1 MKKIFFFFFFFFSF
15 FCFSQTSGLA
25 YYGIQLPEYKDKDGK
40 NDDVLYEAKKIAESH
55 NFILEFNETQSHFYL
70 SNEME
75 NEGTNVLINGVANII
90 SGYENYYDKGKQLS
104 INKQV
109 DGILLK
115 DKNAV
120 KSWTITNET
129 KVIDNYLCYK
139 AEYIKKYQG
148 YNGQMSKT
156 IIAWFAPSLPFPFGP
171 NSYNGLPGLV
181 LELTETGKKN
191 KTYFLKK
198 IELKKQNILIKFP
211 EGKVLTEEEFM
222 KNSTYIPK

>member
-1 MKKIFFFFFFFFSF
+1 MRNIFLLFFFSF
-15 FCFSQTSGLA
+15 AGFSQTSGIA
-25 YYGIQLPEYKDKDGK
+25 YYGIQLPEYKGK
-40 NDDVLYEAKKIAESH
+40 NGEKSDILSEAKKVAESH

-75 NEGTNVLINGVANII
+75 NEGANVLINGVANII
-90 SGYENYYDKGKQLS
+90 SGHENYYDKGKQLS
-104 INKQV
+104 INKHV
-109 DGILLK
+109 DGILIK

-139 AEYIKKYQG
+139 AEFIKKYKG
-148 YNGQMSKT
+148 YNGEMSKT

-181 LELTETGKKN
+181 LELIETGEKV
-191 KTYFLKK
+191 KTYFIKK
-198 IELKKQNILIKFP
+198 IELKEQSILIKFP